1 LGGIASLNARRSNA
15 LWVKPLAMTMASF
28 SLMRMPP
35 LGMGNSQCRAPEMK
49 RTRSSQPGPRQ
60 QRLPAGRHFAARR
73 AGRLAGEGAAS
84 PYAFD
89 KAIAEPYNLV
99 IMTY

>member
-49 RTRSSQPGPRQ
+49 RTHRPPSFP
-60 QRLPAGRHFAARR
+60 
-73 AGRLAGEGAAS
+73 
-84 PYAFD
+84 
-89 KAIAEPYNLV
+89 EPDANSVLFGQLR
-99 IMTY
+99 M